1 MNGTSD
7 RPVSRAIVIQVV
19 VVSVLAL
26 VVLAV
31 AVTRLVQGTLGLGW
45 AVGGLLGG
53 AVVGVVAS
61 RMKRMKWD
69 ERTGRAI
76 SKIDWLGGVILVCFL
91 VAQLARSWVLGHW
104 AEGVALT
111 TLGLCVTAGTLAGQV
126 LGTRRAVR
134 AVHRPG
140 PSAHDR
146 ESLGGM

>member
-1 MNGTSD
+1 MND
-7 RPVSRAIVIQVV
+7 KWVSRPIVIQIV

-26 VVLAV
+26 VVLVLAATGVV
-31 AVTRLVQGTLGLGW
+31 AGELGPGW

-61 RMKRMKWD
+61 RMKRMRWD
-69 ERTGRAI
+69 ERTGQVI
-76 SKIDWLGGVILVCFL
+76 SKLDWLGGVILVGFF

-126 LGTRRAVR
+126 FGTRWAVR
-134 AVHRPG
+134 AARP
-140 PSAHDR
+140 PA
-146 ESLGGM
+146 